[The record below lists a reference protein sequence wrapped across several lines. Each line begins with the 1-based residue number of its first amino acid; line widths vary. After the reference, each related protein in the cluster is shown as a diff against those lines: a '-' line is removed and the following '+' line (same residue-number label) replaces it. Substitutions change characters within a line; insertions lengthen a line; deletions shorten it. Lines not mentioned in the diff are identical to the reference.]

1 VLLLLTSVAKVVS
14 LRGKRSRVGCVS
26 GIRELDP
33 MDGYFFNSDS
43 VEQVGDA
50 YLLLLGIA
58 VGVSGGSK
66 AAVIPLVAFHVR
78 GGATLL
84 SRHV

>member
-1 VLLLLTSVAKVVS
+1 MVKG
-14 LRGKRSRVGCVS
+14 RGSDVS
-26 GIRELDP
+26 GIREPDP
-33 MDGYFFNSDS
+33 MDRYFFNSDAA
-43 VEQVGDA
+43 EQVGDA
-50 YLLLLGIA
+50 YLLLLGIP

>member
-1 VLLLLTSVAKVVS
+1 MCQWD
-14 LRGKRSRVGCVS
+14 KRTGS
-26 GIRELDP
+26 
-33 MDGYFFNSDS
+33 DGWILFFYSDAA
-43 VEQVGDA
+43 EQVGDA
-50 YLLLLGIA
+50 YLLLLGIP

>member
-1 VLLLLTSVAKVVS
+1 
-14 LRGKRSRVGCVS
+14 
-26 GIRELDP
+26 
-33 MDGYFFNSDS
+33 MDIFSYSDA
-43 VEQVGDA
+43 VEQVGIA

-66 AAVIPLVAFHVR
+66 TAIIPLVAFHVR
-78 GGATLL
+78 GLATLL